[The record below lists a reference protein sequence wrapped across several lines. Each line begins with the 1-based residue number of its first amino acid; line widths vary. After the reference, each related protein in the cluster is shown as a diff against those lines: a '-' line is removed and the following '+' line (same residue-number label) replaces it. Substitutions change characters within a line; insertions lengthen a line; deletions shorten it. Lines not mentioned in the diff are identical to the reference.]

1 MTLRTFLA
9 PLPGNKPV
17 DRRVASDPK
26 ETMRPPE
33 PQLAWLSEPLPGELG
48 SPDLAPFRHLSE
60 RAPFPRADR
69 AGGRYGPR
77 IEVDLDSGP
86 DAAAEARAAIGLLDG
101 MADPDLLDDVRLLVS
116 EVVTN
121 AVRHAG
127 APADVKIRLTVSVAD
142 DIVRAEVRDG
152 GRGFQPSPRDAPST
166 CHSRSSPFMRSR
178 ARSPPRPRSSD
189 FSASVM

>member
-1 MTLRTFLA
+1 
-9 PLPGNKPV
+9 
-17 DRRVASDPK
+17 
-26 ETMRPPE
+26 MRPPE
-33 PQLAWLSEPLPGELG
+33 PQLAGLSESPLGGLG
-48 SPDLAPFRHLSE
+48 GPDLAPFRRLSE

-69 AGGRYGPR
+69 VDARYGPR
-77 IEVDLDSGP
+77 IEVDLDSGL

-127 APADVKIRLTVSVAD
+127 APPDVKIRLTVSVAD

-152 GRGFQPSPRDAPST
+152 GRGFQPSPRDAPQLEAGGWGL
-166 CHSRSSPFMRSR
+166 HLVDRLASRWGVERGQP
-178 ARSPPRPRSSD
+178 ARVWFEVEP
-189 FSASVM
+189 VV